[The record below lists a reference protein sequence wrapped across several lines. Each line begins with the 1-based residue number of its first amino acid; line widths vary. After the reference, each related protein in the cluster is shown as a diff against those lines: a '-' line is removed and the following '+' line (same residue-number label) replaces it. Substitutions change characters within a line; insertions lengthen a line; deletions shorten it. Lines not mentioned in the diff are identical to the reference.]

1 MLNKEFAVFI
11 GGNLKNCPSVLSGKS
26 KMNLLKSFPNQNL
39 TNKTWRLF
47 L

>member
-26 KMNLLKSFPNQNL
+26 K
-39 TNKTWRLF
+39 KTWRLF